1 MTFPSPEDLPNPGIK
16 SALAGGFFTT
26 TPPGKPPCTSLAEV
40 YQEKKKKKTKINK
53 TENTLDWY
61 SLSDEKMALMWLE
74 EVETIHQN
82 LFSKQMGSL
91 VPSSYQGPREKIS
104 T

>member
-1 MTFPSPEDLPNPGIK
+1 MHIPSRGLSG
-16 SALAGGFFTT
+16 
-26 TPPGKPPCTSLAEV
+26 
-40 YQEKKKKKTKINK
+40 KKKKKTKVNK

-61 SLSDEKMALMWLE
+61 SLSDEKMALIGLE

-82 LFSKQMGSL
+82 LFSEQMGSL
-91 VPSSYQGPREKIS
+91 TPSSYPGPREKIN

>member
-1 MTFPSPEDLPNPGIK
+1 MHIPSRGL
-16 SALAGGFFTT
+16 S
-26 TPPGKPPCTSLAEV
+26 GK
-40 YQEKKKKKTKINK
+40 KKKKKTKINK

-61 SLSDEKMALMWLE
+61 SLSDEKMALMGLE

-91 VPSSYQGPREKIS
+91 APSSYQGPREKIS